1 MLKQKRGRFRE
12 QQMDSG
18 GDRGAVLGLQLM
30 RRGMRTGLPRARRER
45 GRAGA
50 SERMRKRRALHRRLP
65 RGRNSHGL
73 GSDGGR
79 PDDRSMAAFRRAGRE
94 TWVRSRSLSVS
105 TVCPAGR
112 ERTSRRHRGRV
123 SCCGAHARIAAQKCT
138 GTKIFSHFSPSPG
151 SLVR

>member
-1 MLKQKRGRFRE
+1 MLERKRGRFRG

-105 TVCPAGR
+105 TVCILQHAVSEPPGAIVDALRAAGLTLELLR
-112 ERTSRRHRGRV
+112 KNVPVQRFFLTFPLLQV
-123 SCCGAHARIAAQKCT
+123 
-138 GTKIFSHFSPSPG
+138 P
-151 SLVR
+151 